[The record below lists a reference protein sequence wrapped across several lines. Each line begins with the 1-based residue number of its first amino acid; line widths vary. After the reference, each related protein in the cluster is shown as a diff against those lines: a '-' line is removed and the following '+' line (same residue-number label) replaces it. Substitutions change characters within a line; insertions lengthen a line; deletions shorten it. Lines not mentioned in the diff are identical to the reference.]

1 MGSACQQLVLA
12 FGLCHYVDGALLP
25 DQELEAARGGFLPGD
40 AAIAE
45 ISGRMKKASAQALRV
60 TGPSVIVR
68 IAARRAIAFYAF
80 SL

>member
-12 FGLCHYVDGALLP
+12 FRLCRYVDGALLP

-45 ISGRMKKASAQALRV
+45 ISGRMKKASSA
-60 TGPSVIVR
+60 G
-68 IAARRAIAFYAF
+68 
-80 SL
+80 